1 MDPSLPRRFAP
12 SGLVVAAV
20 GFALTRF
27 TVTLARYEDPLRF
40 VVAGVVPLVLGL
52 GLAAFGV
59 VLVVG
64 EFDRSFVRTVSGW
77 CLAGA
82 AAMLALVVLTLAGND
97 TALAMEP
104 IRSQVYLSNFLIG
117 GSIGGTLT
125 GLYAGRN
132 RRQRL
137 RLALNGA
144 VAADGSGPSPSGGT

>member
-1 MDPSLPRRFAP
+1 MDSSLAP

-64 EFDRSFVRTVSGW
+64 EFDRSFVRTVTGW

-82 AAMLALVVLTLAGND
+82 AGMFVLVVLTLAGNG
-97 TALAMEP
+97 TERVVSEVP
-104 IRSQVYLSNFLIG
+104 FLG
-117 GSIGGTLT
+117 V
-125 GLYAGRN
+125 
-132 RRQRL
+132 QRL
-137 RLALNGA
+137 HVHRHSLPPSVTVPRPSARIA
-144 VAADGSGPSPSGGT
+144 SAAFSTARTMF